1 MLSRVLQSDADTL
14 RGGAP
19 PAPPTAVPGRPAG
32 ALAQLAGALAQLAGA
47 LVVRVVVDKHV
58 AARIIVCPISPVG
71 LQ

>member
-19 PAPPTAVPGRPAG
+19 PAQPAAVPGR
-32 ALAQLAGALAQLAGA
+32 LAGA

-58 AARIIVCPISPVG
+58 AARIIACPISPVG